1 MIIDEKKH
9 PVVFGVYKFFSGS
22 ASGVVAATILQP
34 MDVIKTR
41 QQGYY
46 HKATLQNGSIAENKQ
61 FLRWQVA
68 AKNIYK
74 ERGVVGYWD
83 GLSPSLIR
91 VTFGV
96 GLYYYL
102 LHLFLKDETN
112 GRPNINHKSLYSL
125 GSGFV
130 ARSICSTIMLP
141 ITIVK
146 TRMEYNK
153 AANDTILHTCKN
165 ILKVNRSGLFSG
177 LIPTILRDAPNSGLY
192 ICIYHT
198 IKPHIMKLNTDNNSV
213 PVTLLT
219 LLTGITAG
227 ITSTFITHPFDM
239 IKTQMQINDGD
250 PNYLTVRSTVRTILR
265 DAEGTSGLRRC
276 GVVFRNIYTGGF
288 MRITKR
294 ALNSTITWT
303 IYETMDRWVKK

>member
-1 MIIDEKKH
+1 ML
-9 PVVFGVYKFFSGS
+9 
-22 ASGVVAATILQP
+22 T
-34 MDVIKTR
+34 
-41 QQGYY
+41 
-46 HKATLQNGSIAENKQ
+46 
-61 FLRWQVA
+61 
-68 AKNIYK
+68 
-74 ERGVVGYWD
+74 
-83 GLSPSLIR
+83 
-91 VTFGV
+91 
-96 GLYYYL
+96 
-102 LHLFLKDETN
+102 
-112 GRPNINHKSLYSL
+112 GRNINHKSLYSL

-198 IKPHIMKLNTDNNSV
+198 IKPHIMKLNTENNSV

-239 IKTQMQINDGD
+239 IKTQMQINGSVG
-250 PNYLTVRSTVRTILR
+250 PPSLTQTVIP
-265 DAEGTSGLRRC
+265 
-276 GVVFRNIYTGGF
+276 
-288 MRITKR
+288 IT
-294 ALNSTITWT
+294 
-303 IYETMDRWVKK
+303 